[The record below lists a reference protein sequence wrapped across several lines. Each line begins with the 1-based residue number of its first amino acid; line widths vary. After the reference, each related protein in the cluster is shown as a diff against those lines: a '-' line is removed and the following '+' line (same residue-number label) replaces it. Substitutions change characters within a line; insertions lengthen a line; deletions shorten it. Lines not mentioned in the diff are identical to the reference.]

1 MYVYVVYVYSF
12 YNLCIKLRDSKLIV
26 CYKIRRFS
34 LLRMKAYLANKLCI
48 ITYMI
53 NSMWINM

>member
-1 MYVYVVYVYSF
+1 MYVYVYSF